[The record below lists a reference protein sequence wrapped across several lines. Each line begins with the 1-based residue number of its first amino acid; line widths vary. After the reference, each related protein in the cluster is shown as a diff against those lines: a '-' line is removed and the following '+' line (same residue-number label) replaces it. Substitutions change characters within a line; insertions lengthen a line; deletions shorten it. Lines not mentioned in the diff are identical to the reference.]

1 MAKNILV
8 VDDDGMVTRSLC
20 GLLKKSGYSA
30 DASGDGFDAIEKVQD
45 THIDLIV
52 IDLRMPGMDGVQ
64 TVKRIKEIIKSR
76 NKADIPVIFITG
88 YADSELYAQAKGL
101 GRVLVKPLD
110 NKDLLEGIEEYI

>member
-8 VDDDGMVTRSLC
+8 VDDDGMVTKSLC

-30 DASGDGFDAIEKVQD
+30 DAAGDGFDAIEKIND

-52 IDLRMPGMDGVQ
+52 IDLRMPGMNGVQ
-64 TVKRIKEIIKSR
+64 TVKKIRELLKSR
-76 NKADIPVIFITG
+76 NKADIPVIFVTG
-88 YADSELYAQAKGL
+88 YADSELHLEAQRL
-101 GRVLVKPLD
+101 GKVFIKPLD

>member
-30 DASGDGFDAIEKVQD
+30 EASGDGFDAIEKVQD

-64 TVKRIKEIIKSR
+64 TVKRIKEILKSR
-76 NKADIPVIFITG
+76 NKADIPVIFVTG
-88 YADSELYAQAKGL
+88 FAESDLHLEARGL
-101 GRVLVKPLD
+101 GKVFIKPLD
-110 NKDLLEGIEEYI
+110 NKDLLESIEEYI